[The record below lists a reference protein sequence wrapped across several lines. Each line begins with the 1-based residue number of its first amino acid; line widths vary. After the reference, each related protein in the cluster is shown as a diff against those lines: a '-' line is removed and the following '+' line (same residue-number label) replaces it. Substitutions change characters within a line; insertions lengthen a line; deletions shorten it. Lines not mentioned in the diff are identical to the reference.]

1 MPAAFEDIISDLR
14 KRIFKPVYFLAG
26 DEPYY
31 IDLITDF
38 IAEKV
43 LSEEERAFN
52 QIVIYGEE
60 TSVNSIIE
68 TSRRFPMMA
77 SHQVVIVKEAQA
89 LKKIEDLAIYLEK
102 PLLSTILV
110 LNYKYKVIDKRTK
123 LARTLE
129 TQGIYFESMRL
140 RDYQVPPWIE
150 RYLMTKGIKINP
162 DASAMLTE
170 FLGTD
175 LHKITNELDKLLI
188 TLPAGKP
195 VITSALIE
203 KNIGISK
210 DFNNFELQKA
220 IGEKNIFKANMIV
233 RYFSENPNDNPVTL
247 TIASLFSLFTKILTY
262 HYLTDR
268 SKNNVASVLK
278 IHPYF
283 VKDYEVSSMKYG
295 PSKTIQIISFLR
307 TYDLRTKGFGDAGTD
322 AGDLLKELV
331 YKILHL
337 QDPL

>member
-1 MPAAFEDIISDLR
+1 MPATFEEIISDLR

-43 LSEEERAFN
+43 LSQEEKDFN
-52 QIVIYGEE
+52 QVIIYGEE
-60 TSVNSIIE
+60 TSINSIIE

-89 LKKIEDLAIYLEK
+89 LKKIEDLAFYLDM

-110 LNYKYKVIDKRTK
+110 LNFKYKVLDKRTK
-123 LARTLE
+123 LYKALD
-129 TQGIYFESMRL
+129 TQAVYFESMRL

-175 LHKITNELDKLLI
+175 LHKIVNELDKLMI
-188 TLPAGKP
+188 TLPPGKP
-195 VITSALIE
+195 VISTSLIE

-210 DFNNFELQKA
+210 DYNNFELQKA
-220 IGEKNIFKANMIV
+220 IGEKNILRANMII
-233 RYFSENPNDNPVTL
+233 RYFAENPNDNPVTL

-262 HYLTDR
+262 HYLTDK

-278 IHPYF
+278 IHPFF
-283 VKDYEVSSMKYG
+283 VRDYEVSAMKYNVT
-295 PSKTIQIISFLR
+295 KTIQIISFLR
-307 TYDLRTKGFGDAGTD
+307 TYDMKTKGFGDVSTD
-322 AGDLLKELV
+322 QGDLLKELV

-337 QDPL
+337 

>member
-1 MPAAFEDIISDLR
+1 MPFTFEEIISDLK
-14 KRIFKPVYFLAG
+14 KRIYKSVYFLAG

-43 LSEEERAFN
+43 LSEEEKAFN
-52 QIVIYGEE
+52 QVIIYGEE
-60 TSVNSIIE
+60 SSVNSIIE
-68 TSRRFPMMA
+68 TSRRFPMVA

-89 LKKIEDLAIYLEK
+89 LKKIEDLTIYLDK

-123 LARTLE
+123 LYKALD
-129 TQGIYFESMRL
+129 TQGVYFESMKL

-170 FLGTD
+170 FLGAD
-175 LHKITNELDKLLI
+175 LHKIVNELDKLLI

-195 VITSALIE
+195 VITSLLIE

-210 DFNNFELQKA
+210 DYNNFELQKA
-220 IGEKNIFKANMIV
+220 IGEKNILKANMIV
-233 RYFSENPNDNPVTL
+233 RYFTDNPNDNPITL
-247 TIASLFSLFTKILTY
+247 TIASIFSLFTKILTY
-262 HYLTDR
+262 HYLTDK

-283 VKDYEVSSMKYG
+283 VKDYEISAMKYNAT
-295 PSKTIQIISFLR
+295 KTIQIISLLR
-307 TYDLRTKGFGDAGTD
+307 TYDMKTKGFGDVSTD
-322 AGDLLKELV
+322 PGDLLKELV

-337 QDPL
+337 

>member
-1 MPAAFEDIISDLR
+1 MPATFEEIISDLK
-14 KRIFKPVYFLAG
+14 KRIFKPFYFLAG

-43 LSEEERAFN
+43 LSEEEKAFN
-52 QIVIYGEE
+52 QVIIYGEE

-77 SHQVVIVKEAQA
+77 SHQVVIVKEGQA
-89 LKKIEDLAIYLEK
+89 LKKIEDLAIYLDK

-123 LARTLE
+123 LYKALD
-129 TQGIYFESMRL
+129 TQGVYFESNRL

-170 FLGTD
+170 FLGAD
-175 LHKITNELDKLLI
+175 LHKIVNELDKLLI

-195 VITSALIE
+195 VITTSLIE

-210 DFNNFELQKA
+210 DYNNFELQKA
-220 IGEKNIFKANMIV
+220 IGEKNILKANMIV
-233 RYFSENPNDNPVTL
+233 RYFTENPNDNPVTL
-247 TIASLFSLFTKILTY
+247 TIASLFSLFSKILTY

-283 VKDYEVSSMKYG
+283 VKDYEISAMKYNAT
-295 PSKTIQIISFLR
+295 KTIQIISLLR
-307 TYDLRTKGFGDAGTD
+307 TYDMKTKGFGDVSTD
-322 AGDLLKELV
+322 QGDLLKELV

-337 QDPL
+337 